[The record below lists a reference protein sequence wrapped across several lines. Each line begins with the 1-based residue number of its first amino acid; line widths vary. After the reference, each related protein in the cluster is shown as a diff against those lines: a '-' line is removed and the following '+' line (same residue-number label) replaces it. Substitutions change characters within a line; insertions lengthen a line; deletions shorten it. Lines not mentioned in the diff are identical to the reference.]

1 MLNTSASCCFVNWM
15 VYIHLSME
23 YKLLII
29 IKNKPFFIIWIYL
42 ITNTSKSYIAYNSDF
57 TKEHIWYYGQRKCT
71 SQ

>member
-1 MLNTSASCCFVNWM
+1 M

-42 ITNTSKSYIAYNSDF
+42 ITNTSKSYIAYNSA
-57 TKEHIWYYGQRKCT
+57 IQRYYKK
-71 SQ
+71 